1 MLRANNGF
9 DIAADVEIPDYFDF
23 PRVKQPDQV
32 IQDDVDDVF
41 MKDAAIAIL
50 VDVELQALQFDAPVF
65 RDVLD
70 VQCREV
76 RKTGSRADAREFGTA
91 ELDFI
96 PPDFGTVRKSLQ
108 ARFADQF
115 RSVRTQGG

>member
-32 IQDDVDDVF
+32 IQNDVDDVF
-41 MKDAAIAIL
+41 VKNAPVAIL
-50 VDVELQALQFDAPVF
+50 VDVQFQTLQFDAPVSW
-65 RDVLD
+65 DVLD

-108 ARFADQF
+108 ACFADQF
-115 RSVRTQGG
+115 PAVRAQGG